1 LHIFRCRISGSRER
15 KKYESL
21 TLTVMNWTI
30 TFRSKYGNRWTVE
43 TITVTADT
51 RTEAIRK
58 ADKWPGVIIKVER
71 GTGAL

>member
-1 LHIFRCRISGSRER
+1 
-15 KKYESL
+15 
-21 TLTVMNWTI
+21 MNWTI
-30 TFRSKYGNRWTVE
+30 TFRSKYGNRWQIE

>member
-1 LHIFRCRISGSRER
+1 MI
-15 KKYESL
+15 SL
-21 TLTVMNWTI
+21 TAIADFVDFKLNNMNWTI
-30 TFRSKYGNRWTVE
+30 TFRSKYGSRWTVE

-71 GTGAL
+71 S